1 MTIGEWLT
9 ETVIRA
15 ADRDLGEAEPDTGQA
30 NLPATTDRT
39 PELAGALGALVQ
51 HLEKGGNEGALAT
64 RIDRTE
70 AVLTGRMEQIA
81 AAMYGVMQTVERNAA
96 KPVEIDHRAQAIAE
110 EQARLAEQMAAM
122 ASAEGRRQEQMGAIA
137 EALTML
143 ATKVEAPRPEPKP
156 EPAAVAPAPAAEPEP
171 VAAAAVQPAPE
182 QHAPEPPEPIVKT
195 EAFNT
200 FTPQEPAVQ
209 PESQPQQIGG
219 TVKPRQMQATPRHTD
234 PRAEEVAAQIRQS
247 AMQPPSMPEDE
258 DEPRRKGLLGRLFNR
273 D

>member
-15 ADRDLGEAEPDTGQA
+15 ADRDLGEAETDTNQA

-143 ATKVEAPRPEPKP
+143 ATKVDTPQSEPEP
-156 EPAAVAPAPAAEPEP
+156 EPAPVAPTEPEP
-171 VAAAAVQPAPE
+171 VAAQPAQPASE
-182 QHAPEPPEPIVKT
+182 QPEPIVKT

-200 FTPQEPAVQ
+200 FTPQEPAAQ
-209 PESQPQQIGG
+209 PASQPQQIGG
-219 TVKPRQMQATPRHTD
+219 TIKPRQMQATPRHTD

-247 AMQPPSMPEDE
+247 ALQPPSMPEDE
-258 DEPRRKGLLGRLFNR
+258 DEPRRRGLLGRLFNR